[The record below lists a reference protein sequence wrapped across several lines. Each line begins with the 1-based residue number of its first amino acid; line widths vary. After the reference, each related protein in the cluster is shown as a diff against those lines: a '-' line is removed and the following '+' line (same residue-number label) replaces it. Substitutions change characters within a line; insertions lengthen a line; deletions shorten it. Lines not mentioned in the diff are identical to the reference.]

1 MTRKL
6 KEPNAA
12 YKVRERRK
20 RGNAKRKYSVIIEK
34 DKHGWL
40 VSEVVGLPGCHTQ
53 AHSLNQLLE
62 RTREAIEG
70 YLEEGDN
77 GDVSVEFIGI
87 QQLEV

>member
-6 KEPNAA
+6 KEQVVT
-12 YKVRERRK
+12 YKTRRRHK
-20 RGNAKRKYSVIIEK
+20 GGKARRKYSVIIER
-34 DKHGWL
+34 DEDGWL

-53 AHSLNQLLE
+53 ARSLNQLLE

-70 YLEEGDN
+70 YTKRGGN
-77 GDVSVEFIGI
+77 GDVTMEFIGI

>member
-12 YKVRERRK
+12 YKVRGRR
-20 RGNAKRKYSVIIEK
+20 REGNAKRTYSVIIEK
-34 DKHGWL
+34 DEDGWL

-53 AHSLNQLLE
+53 ARSMSQLLE

-70 YLEEGDN
+70 YLKEG
-77 GDVSVEFIGI
+77 GHRDVSMEFVGL